1 MVGTLLALL
10 IKENHLSLEKFQ
22 HGLLEVL
29 EIVDDLEVDIPKVW
43 DFLTEIMFQLIK
55 DDSIQLLNYVD
66 LLKEIQ
72 IGKKLSQVIAKFLR
86 YYNTATSSSA
96 VSELWSTSNLQWVDL
111 QLSSDQ
117 VESFINQENLTFI
130 SFTNLTSDL
139 SHSPD
144 DPPYLKDLSLLFA
157 SQNSTNDDI
166 VDWIENHIKI
176 EEIKSTTFIK
186 TLARAVVCGSTSG
199 DGNNCIYNEEN
210 FRNRL
215 LLLKKWVDEDE
226 KLQGVVLD
234 GVQVGVTLLKHP
246 PSMHKQLPKCA
257 KMVMW
262 VVYN

>member
-1 MVGTLLALL
+1 
-10 IKENHLSLEKFQ
+10 
-22 HGLLEVL
+22 
-29 EIVDDLEVDIPKVW
+29 
-43 DFLTEIMFQLIK
+43 
-55 DDSIQLLNYVD
+55 
-66 LLKEIQ
+66 
-72 IGKKLSQVIAKFLR
+72 
-86 YYNTATSSSA
+86 

>member
-1 MVGTLLALL
+1 
-10 IKENHLSLEKFQ
+10 
-22 HGLLEVL
+22 
-29 EIVDDLEVDIPKVW
+29 
-43 DFLTEIMFQLIK
+43 
-55 DDSIQLLNYVD
+55 
-66 LLKEIQ
+66 
-72 IGKKLSQVIAKFLR
+72 
-86 YYNTATSSSA
+86 

-246 PSMHKQLPKCA
+246 PSILN
-257 KMVMW
+257 KMFMSLYDVE
-262 VVYN
+262 VVSESACVVWRNNGNESCGRGMALQSTKGFFNFLETAEVESDNETVQ